1 MVAAAVVPQM
11 MAILSGCNKKF
22 GSGPLTPLPS
32 PTLQFCRL
40 MGNDV
45 VLRIS
50 IHSKLGNPICGVGSL
65 MISVITTSY
74 LFCAETEVA
83 LMKHKQTVVIISS
96 ERIMKEIVLFKR
108 LPNISVKFIKQFG

>member
-22 GSGPLTPLPS
+22 GSAPLTPLPS

-40 MGNDV
+40 MGEDV

-50 IHSKLGNPICGVGSL
+50 IHSKLGKAICGVGSL
-65 MISVITTSY
+65 MISDITTAY
-74 LFCAETEVA
+74 LFCAESLFV
-83 LMKHKQTVVIISS
+83 LMQHKQTLVI
-96 ERIMKEIVLFKR
+96 KR
-108 LPNISVKFIKQFG
+108 RKRNIKQTVLVKRFRKM